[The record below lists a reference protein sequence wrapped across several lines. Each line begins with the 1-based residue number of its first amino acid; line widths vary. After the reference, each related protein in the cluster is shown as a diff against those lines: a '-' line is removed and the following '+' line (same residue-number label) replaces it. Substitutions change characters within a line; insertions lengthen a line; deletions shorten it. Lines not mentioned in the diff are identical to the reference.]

1 MHALTETAA
10 KPPKAGTTQSEG
22 ADNHRI
28 RVLYDEKAIAARIN
42 TLASEIAGSEHE
54 DLLVIA
60 ILRGSF
66 VFAADLVRALHRAG
80 LSPSVEFMQLASYHS
95 GMASSGQVTV
105 VKDIDNNVDGRD
117 VLLID
122 DILESGRTL
131 AFAKDLLTARGARR
145 VMAAV
150 LIEKPV
156 QRAVQ
161 FEADFVGFSAPDK
174 FLVGFG
180 MDVAHKFR
188 ELPYVGIIEADA

>member
-1 MHALTETAA
+1 MTNSL
-10 KPPKAGTTQSEG
+10 KAEDRLIAGP
-22 ADNHRI
+22 DNHVI
-28 RVLYDEKAIAARIN
+28 RVLFDEATIAARIEA
-42 TLASEIAGSEHE
+42 LAREIVASAPQ
-54 DLLVIA
+54 DLLAIA

-80 LSPSVEFMQLASYHS
+80 LAPSIEFMQLASYHS
-95 GMASSGQVTV
+95 GMSSSGQVTV
-105 VKDIDNNVDGRD
+105 VKDIDNNVEGRD

-131 AFAKDLLTARGARR
+131 AFAKDLLSARGASR
-145 VMAAV
+145 VMTAV

-156 QRAVQ
+156 TRAVQ

-174 FLVGFG
+174 FLVGYG

-188 ELPYVGIIEADA
+188 ELPFVGMVEPGA

>member
-1 MHALTETAA
+1 MNDSAPATATTI
-10 KPPKAGTTQSEG
+10 AGP
-22 ADNHRI
+22 DDHVI
-28 RVLYDEKAIAARIN
+28 RVLFDADAIAGRIEA
-42 TLASEIAGSEHE
+42 LAGEIKASHPE

-66 VFAADLVRALHRAG
+66 IFAADLVRALHRVG
-80 LSPSVEFMQLASYHS
+80 LAPSVEFMQLASYHS
-95 GMASSGQVTV
+95 GMSSSGQVTV

-131 AFAKDLLTARGARR
+131 AFAKDLLIARGAKR
-145 VMAAV
+145 VMSAV

-161 FEADFVGFSAPDK
+161 FKAEFVGFTAPDK
-174 FLVGFG
+174 FLVGYG

-188 ELPYVGIIEADA
+188 QLPFVGIVEQEA

>member
-1 MHALTETAA
+1 MTAT
-10 KPPKAGTTQSEG
+10 PLSTGTMIAGDS
-22 ADNHRI
+22 DYLVH
-28 RVLYDEKAIAARIN
+28 VLFDEAAIAARVE
-42 TLASEIAGSEHE
+42 EIAREIVAAQPR

-66 VFAADLVRALHRAG
+66 IFAADLVRALHRAG
-80 LSPSVEFMQLASYHS
+80 LAPSVEFMQLASYHS

-105 VKDIDNNVDGRD
+105 IKDIDNKVDDRD

-131 AFAKDLLTARGARR
+131 AFAKDLLSARGARR
-145 VMAAV
+145 VMTAV

-156 QRAVQ
+156 KRAVQ
-161 FEADFVGFSAPDK
+161 FTADFVGFEAPDK
-174 FLVGFG
+174 FLVGYG

-188 ELPYVGIIEADA
+188 ELPFVGMVEPRT

>member
-1 MHALTETAA
+1 MTAPTPPDGQAIAGAETH
-10 KPPKAGTTQSEG
+10 T
-22 ADNHRI
+22 I
-28 RVLYDEKAIAARIN
+28 RVLFDDHVIADRI
-42 TLASEIAGSEHE
+42 TGLAKEILAAAPE

-66 VFAADLVRALHRAG
+66 IFAADLVRALHHVG
-80 LSPSVEFMQLASYHS
+80 LAPSVEFMQLASYHS
-95 GMASSGQVTV
+95 GMSSSGQVTII
-105 VKDIDNNVDGRD
+105 KDIDNTVDGRD

-131 AFAKDLLTARGARR
+131 AFAKDLLIARGAKR
-145 VMAAV
+145 VLSAV

-161 FEADFVGFSAPDK
+161 FVPDFVGFEAPDL
-174 FLVGFG
+174 FLVGYG

-188 ELPYVGIIEADA
+188 QLPYVGVIEPTG

>member
-1 MHALTETAA
+1 MNDSANPNPTTLSGPDGHA
-10 KPPKAGTTQSEG
+10 
-22 ADNHRI
+22 I
-28 RVLYDEKAIAARIN
+28 RVLFDAGAIASRIEV
-42 TLASEIAGSEHE
+42 LAQEIKASHPE

-66 VFAADLVRALHRAG
+66 IFAADLVRALHRAG
-80 LSPSVEFMQLASYHS
+80 LAPSVEFMQLASYHS
-95 GMASSGQVTV
+95 GMSSSGQVTV
-105 VKDIDNNVDGRD
+105 VKDIDNSVDGRD

-131 AFAKDLLTARGARR
+131 AFAKDLLIARGAKR
-145 VMAAV
+145 VMSAV

-161 FEADFVGFSAPDK
+161 FKAEFVGFTAPDK
-174 FLVGFG
+174 FLVGYG

-188 ELPYVGIIEADA
+188 QLPFVGVVEQEA